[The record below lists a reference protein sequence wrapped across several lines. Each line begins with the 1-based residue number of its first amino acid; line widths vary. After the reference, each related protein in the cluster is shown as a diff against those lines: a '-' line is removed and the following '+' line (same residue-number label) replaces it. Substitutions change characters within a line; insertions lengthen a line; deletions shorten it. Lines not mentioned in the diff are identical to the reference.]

1 MCAIVGHPT
10 RRRLLC
16 LKWRAISVTRVE
28 DRLVGALPLILATVF
43 AALSKRQMT
52 NAASMDA
59 SSGTINVAT

>member
-1 MCAIVGHPT
+1 
-10 RRRLLC
+10 